1 MYQHITEIPE
11 SERILI
17 GRYADG
23 LESGNVLTL
32 PRPALSEHAY
42 ICGQTGSGKT
52 SIGFLQLLIQLARP
66 YKKARREPATNRI
79 LRDQSGRPIFD
90 DLTKD
95 AELWRQHR
103 PPIVILDMK
112 GDPLLFNTA
121 RAEAQRN
128 GYPFRFF
135 SIDGEKTSFFF
146 NPLQNLQPRP
156 PTEFCELLLNAL
168 DLEHGPGFG
177 EGYYSGQHRTALLR
191 AITTIKKEGIHVKDW
206 SHLLQL
212 IKATKK
218 RKDGLEKFVRD
229 ATELVTVIYALS
241 FFPQMLTGERMQ
253 ADVDVIHMP
262 RVLEDRELVYFWLPT
277 AEYSQGVREVGKLAL
292 YALHSAART
301 LYESGRGRQAYV
313 FMDEAQHL
321 AGRNFEKLLTQA
333 RGVGLSM
340 MLSSQYLDA
349 FRFSKF
355 DLRRAIM
362 NCTRVKQY
370 FSLSSKE
377 ELEEMLA
384 LSGEH
389 KETLRTVTDSVS
401 VTPSI
406 LPGQAFDKVTYGHSE
421 AEREGR
427 TSRFERDTARQV
439 NMDPMNSLLWV
450 TRDFGT
456 GQLAGVPRLVRSTWP
471 LSWADKVK
479 RETFAAMP
487 WPEQPSPPTVLKPQP
502 RREELKV
509 KVEAIAEGDE
519 AGEELAELF
528 AALTN
533 GGFGKDVDEVLS
545 EVAARGAKSG
555 KSKAARKENPN
566 QRRPKKTQDSIES

>member
-1 MYQHITEIPE
+1 MYRHVTEIPE
-11 SERILI
+11 SERLLI

-23 LESGNVLTL
+23 EESGNVLAL
-32 PRPALSEHAY
+32 PRPAFSEHAY
-42 ICGQTGSGKT
+42 LCGQTGSGKT

-66 YKKARREPATNRI
+66 YKKARRDPATNQV
-79 LRDQSGRPIFD
+79 LRDVAGRPVFD
-90 DLTKD
+90 DLPKNP
-95 AELWRQHR
+95 ELWKQHR
-103 PPIVILDMK
+103 PPIVIFDMK

-121 RAEAQRN
+121 RLEAQRN

-135 SIDGEKTSFFF
+135 SIDGEKTSYFF
-146 NPLQNLQPRP
+146 NPLQSLQPRP

-191 AITTIKKEGIHVKDW
+191 AITTIQREGVPVRDW
-206 SHLLQL
+206 GHLLQL

-218 RKDGLEKFVRD
+218 RKDGLEKYVKD

-241 FFPQMLTGERMQ
+241 FFPQMLTGERAA

-292 YALHSAART
+292 YALHSAAKA

-333 RGVGLSM
+333 RGCGLSM
-340 MLSSQYLDA
+340 LLSSQYLDA
-349 FRFSKF
+349 FRFNKF
-355 DLRRAIM
+355 DLRRVIM

-370 FSLSSKE
+370 FTLSSKE
-377 ELEEMLA
+377 ELEEMMA
-384 LSGEH
+384 LSGERI
-389 KETLRTVTDSVS
+389 EMLRSVTNSIS
-401 VTPSI
+401 VTPG
-406 LPGQAFDKVTYGHSE
+406 LVFDKVTYGYSE
-421 AEREGR
+421 TARESR
-427 TSRFERDTARQV
+427 TSRFERDTVRQV

-456 GQLAGVPRLVRSTWP
+456 GQLAGVPRMVRSAWP
-471 LSWADKVK
+471 LSWQDKVT
-479 RETFAAMP
+479 RETFGQMP
-487 WPEQPSPPTVLKPQP
+487 WPDQPAPPKVSKPP
-502 RREELKV
+502 PNREAIKK
-509 KVEAIAEGDE
+509 KVEAIAADDEGGDE
-519 AGEELAELF
+519 LETLF
-528 AALTN
+528 DAVAA
-533 GGFGKDVDEVLS
+533 GGFGKDVDDVLS
-545 EVAARGAKSG
+545 EVAARSTKG
-555 KSKAARKENPN
+555 KGKPSRKEKQGP
-566 QRRPKKTQDSIES
+566 RGPKKTQDSKES

>member
-1 MYQHITEIPE
+1 MYRHVTEIPE

-23 LESGNVLTL
+23 AESGNVLAL
-32 PRPALSEHAY
+32 PRPAFSEHAY

-66 YKKARREPATNRI
+66 YKKARRDPATSQV
-79 LRDQSGRPIFD
+79 LRDAMGRPVFD
-90 DLTKD
+90 DLPKSP
-95 AELWRQHR
+95 ELWKQHR
-103 PPIVILDMK
+103 PPIIIFDMK

-121 RAEAQRN
+121 RIEAQRN

-135 SIDGEKTSFFF
+135 SIDGEKTSYFF
-146 NPLQNLQPRP
+146 NPLQSLQPRP

-177 EGYYSGQHRTALLR
+177 EGYYSSQHRTALLR
-191 AITTIKKEGIHVKDW
+191 AITTIQREGVPVRDW
-206 SHLLQL
+206 NHLRQL

-218 RKDGLEKFVRD
+218 RNDGLEKHVKD

-241 FFPQMLTGERMQ
+241 FFPQMLTEERTA

-292 YALHSAART
+292 YALHSAAKA

-333 RGVGLSM
+333 RGCGLSM
-340 MLSSQYLDA
+340 LLSSQYLDA
-349 FRFSKF
+349 FRFNKF
-355 DLRRAIM
+355 DLRRVIM

-370 FSLSSKE
+370 FTLSSKE
-377 ELEEMLA
+377 ELEEMMA
-384 LSGEH
+384 LSGERI
-389 KETLRTVTDSVS
+389 EILRSVTNSIS
-401 VTPSI
+401 VTPG
-406 LPGQAFDKVTYGHSE
+406 LVFDKVTYGYSE
-421 AEREGR
+421 TDRESR
-427 TSRFERDTARQV
+427 TSRFERDTVRRV

-456 GQLAGVPRLVRSTWP
+456 GQLAGVPRLVRSSWP
-471 LSWADKVK
+471 LSWQDKVT
-479 RETFAAMP
+479 RETFGQMP
-487 WPEQPSPPTVLKPQP
+487 WPDQPAPPKVSKPP
-502 RREELKV
+502 PNREVIKK
-509 KVEAIAEGDE
+509 KVEAIAADDEEGDE
-519 AGEELAELF
+519 LETLF
-528 AALTN
+528 DAVAA
-533 GGFGKDVDEVLS
+533 GGFGKDVDEVLT
-545 EVAARGAKSG
+545 EVAARSTRG
-555 KSKAARKENPN
+555 KGKQSRKEK
-566 QRRPKKTQDSIES
+566 QGQHGPKKTQDSKES

>member
-1 MYQHITEIPE
+1 MYRHVTEIPE

-23 LESGNVLTL
+23 AESGNVLAV
-32 PRPALSEHAY
+32 PRPAFSEHAY

-66 YKKARREPATNRI
+66 YKKARRDPATSQV
-79 LRDQSGRPIFD
+79 LRDAMGRPVFD
-90 DLTKD
+90 DLPKSP
-95 AELWRQHR
+95 ELWKQHR
-103 PPIVILDMK
+103 PPIIIFDMK

-121 RAEAQRN
+121 RIEAQRN

-135 SIDGEKTSFFF
+135 SIDGEKTSYFF
-146 NPLQNLQPRP
+146 NPLQSLQPRP

-177 EGYYSGQHRTALLR
+177 EGYYSSQHRTALLR
-191 AITTIKKEGIHVKDW
+191 AITTIQREGVPVRDW
-206 SHLLQL
+206 NHLLQL

-218 RKDGLEKFVRD
+218 RKDGLEKHVKD

-241 FFPQMLTGERMQ
+241 FFPQMLTGERTA

-292 YALHSAART
+292 YALHSAAKA

-333 RGVGLSM
+333 RGCGLSM
-340 MLSSQYLDA
+340 LLSSQYLDA
-349 FRFSKF
+349 FRFNKF
-355 DLRRAIM
+355 DLRRVIM

-370 FSLSSKE
+370 FTLSSKE
-377 ELEEMLA
+377 ELEEMMA
-384 LSGEH
+384 LSGERI
-389 KETLRTVTDSVS
+389 EMLRSVTNSIS
-401 VTPSI
+401 VTPG
-406 LPGQAFDKVTYGHSE
+406 LVFDKVTYGYSE
-421 AEREGR
+421 TDRESR
-427 TSRFERDTARQV
+427 TSRFERDTVRQV

-456 GQLAGVPRLVRSTWP
+456 GQLAGVPRLVRSSWP
-471 LSWADKVK
+471 LSWQDKVT
-479 RETFAAMP
+479 RETFGQMP
-487 WPEQPSPPTVLKPQP
+487 WPDQPAPPKVSKPP
-502 RREELKV
+502 PNREVIKK
-509 KVEAIAEGDE
+509 KVEAIAADDEEGDE
-519 AGEELAELF
+519 LKTLF
-528 AALTN
+528 DAVAA
-533 GGFGKDVDEVLS
+533 GGFGKDVDEVLT
-545 EVAARGAKSG
+545 EVAARSTRG
-555 KSKAARKENPN
+555 KGKQSRKEK
-566 QRRPKKTQDSIES
+566 QGQHGPKKTQDSKES